1 VVVALMRRLAGK
13 RITRFCLPLL
23 TAYRRN
29 LIVGSST
36 FWRLAIAT
44 TASQHVSIPR
54 GQARHWML
62 RQHPQYSRPHQAEG
76 VHAERARAVCAQ
88 LLRTINCPRLMRPQ
102 TSPPLHHPQHDIPA
116 ASPRAGPAPAHA
128 DALLHALHAGQEQV
142 HNGRQGPRCLQRLQ
156 TGPSA

>member
-23 TAYRRN
+23 TAYRLN
-29 LIVGSST
+29 LIVGSLT

-44 TASQHVSIPR
+44 TASHHVSIPC

-62 RQHPQYSRPHQAEG
+62 RQHPQHSRPHQAKG

-88 LLRTINCPRLMRPQ
+88 LLPTVDSPRLMRPQ
-102 TSPPLHHPQHDIPA
+102 TSPPLHHPQHDVPA
-116 ASPRAGPAPAHA
+116 AGPRAGSAPAHA
-128 DALLHALHAGQEQV
+128 DALLHTFHTGQEQV

-156 TGPSA
+156 AGTSA